1 MDPVGTQC
9 LRMGSFFSGML
20 GGGDICR
27 EPEFELSVTSRV
39 IVIPK
44 VEEVLMFTAGG
55 NRTNIRVLV
64 MDVILRHFVIASFCV
79 PPCQCLS
86 QGSLQWGSCSF
97 PWETHFTYLSP

>member
-20 GGGDICR
+20 GGYICR

-44 VEEVLMFTAGG
+44 VEEVLMFTAVG
-55 NRTNIRVLV
+55 NRTNIQVLV
-64 MDVILRHFVIASFCV
+64 MDVILRHFVIASFRV
-79 PPCQCLS
+79 IPGQCLS
-86 QGSLQWGSCSF
+86 
-97 PWETHFTYLSP
+97 